1 MRKFTIKKYVVAAL
15 VSGCLGAAQGAVAA
29 DTIKIGVAG
38 PHTGSNAAIGEQ
50 FWRGASQAAAD
61 INASGGINGKMIV
74 LVKGDDACEPKQA
87 VAVANRLVD
96 VEKVQAVIGH
106 YCSSSTLP
114 ASDIYADAGILEM
127 TPGSTNPKIT
137 ERGLKT
143 VFRMCGRDDQQ
154 GTVAA
159 DYVIKKLKAKRI
171 ALIHDK
177 DTYGQGLVD
186 AFKARINKLGVKEV
200 LYEGLTRGEKD
211 FNALVT
217 KIKAARADTV
227 YFGGLHTEAGPLVR
241 QLREQGLKVN
251 FVSGDGINTHDFVT
265 AAGGNQFVKGVYM
278 TFGLDARNLPS
289 GKEVMKKF
297 RAAKIDPEGYTLYS
311 YATLQ
316 SIAAAMKATKSTD
329 GKKLADWLRKNTVN
343 TVMGP
348 KAWNDKGDIKVS
360 DFIMYRWDATGT
372 NKPVN

>member
-1 MRKFTIKKYVVAAL
+1 MVAAL
-15 VSGCLGAAQGAVAA
+15 VSGCLAAAQGASA

-38 PHTGSNAAIGEQ
+38 PHTGSSASVGEQ
-50 FWRGASQAAAD
+50 FWRGATQAAAD
-61 INASGGINGKMIV
+61 LNAAGGINGKKIE

-96 VEKVQAVIGH
+96 VDKVKAVIGH

-114 ASDIYADAGILEM
+114 ASDIYADAGILQM
-127 TPGSTNPKIT
+127 TPGSTNPKVT
-137 ERGLKT
+137 ERGLTT

-154 GTVAA
+154 GSVAA
-159 DYVIKKLKAKRI
+159 NFVMKRLKAKRI

-186 AFKARINKLGVKEV
+186 SFKTQINKAGLKEV

-217 KIKAARADTV
+217 KVKAAKADTV

-251 FVSGDGINTHDFVT
+251 FISGDGINTPDLVT
-265 AAGGNQFVKGVYM
+265 AAGGKQFVDGIYM
-278 TFGLDARNLPS
+278 TFGLDARTLPS
-289 GKEVMKKF
+289 GKEVLKKF
-297 RAAKIDPEGYTLYS
+297 RAARIEPEGYTLYS

-316 SIAAAMKATKSTD
+316 AIAAAMKGTKSTD
-329 GKKLADWLRKNTVN
+329 GKKLADWLRKNKVN
-343 TVMGP
+343 TVLGP
-348 KAWNDKGDIKVS
+348 KEWNSRGDIKVS

-372 NKPVN
+372 AKEVK